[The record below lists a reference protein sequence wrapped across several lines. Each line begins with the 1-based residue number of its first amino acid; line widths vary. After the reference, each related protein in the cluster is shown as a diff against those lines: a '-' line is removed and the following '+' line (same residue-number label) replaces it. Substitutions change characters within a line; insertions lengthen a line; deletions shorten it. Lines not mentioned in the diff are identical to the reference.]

1 MTKDRPI
8 RVLHVTRLPITVTA
22 FLMPLLRG
30 HHARGEVVSVA
41 CSDGPE
47 AAQIEAEGFKV
58 HRFQLTRDLTL
69 WNLAVAL
76 WDLSRIVR
84 RERIDWVFTHT
95 PIASGLARLA
105 SRIGGARGTVY
116 MAHGLPC
123 APRMARSAWLRWYLV
138 ERVLGWFTEGLI
150 TMNRYD
156 YELARDRHFI
166 RRRESIFR
174 VNGVGVDVER
184 FARLCRETDAAS
196 VKREL
201 GLPPDS
207 PMVLLLAWTLPTKGI
222 REFLE
227 ASRLLVEGGVAG
239 CFVIGGHGPLDE
251 EIAEFIE
258 GHHLGGRVSHLGWRR
273 DAPRL
278 MAACDIYVLPT
289 YYPEGLPV
297 SILEAMACSK
307 PVVATRHR
315 GCEDE
320 VVDGVTG
327 LLVEPQDPAAVAKA
341 IRTLIE
347 DSDQARRFGEA
358 GRRRVHDAF
367 SRSQSTQAILAAF
380 ETIVARTR
388 RRKGLPAGRPPPR
401 RSGEKT
407 SKN

>member
-1 MTKDRPI
+1 MIKKRPI

-30 HHARGEVVSVA
+30 HRAKGEVVSVA
-41 CSDGPE
+41 CSEGVE
-47 AAQIEAEGFKV
+47 AAQIEAEGFEV
-58 HRFQLTRDLTL
+58 HRFRLKRNITP
-69 WNLAVAL
+69 WNLATAL
-76 WDLSRIVR
+76 WDLSRTVR

-116 MAHGLPC
+116 MVHGLPC
-123 APRMARSAWLRWYLV
+123 APRMARSTWLRWYLV

-156 YELARDRHFI
+156 YELTRNRHFI
-166 RRRESIFR
+166 RRGEAIFR
-174 VNGVGVDVER
+174 VNGVGVDAER
-184 FARLCRETDAAS
+184 FARLCSETNAIS

-201 GLPPDS
+201 GLSLDS
-207 PMVLLLAWTLPTKGI
+207 PMVLLLAWTYPTKGI

-227 ASRLLVEGGVAG
+227 ASRLLVEGGVPG
-239 CFVIGGHGPLDE
+239 CFVIGGHGPLDA
-251 EIAEFIE
+251 EIAEFIDR
-258 GHHLGGRVSHLGWRR
+258 HSLSGRVSHLGWRR

-289 YYPEGLPV
+289 YYTEGLPV

-327 LLVEPQDPAAVAKA
+327 LLVEPQDSAALADA

-347 DSDQARRFGEA
+347 DSDKARRFGEA
-358 GRRRVHDAF
+358 GRRRVNDAF
-367 SRSQSTQAILAAF
+367 RRSQSTQAILAAF
-380 ETIVARTR
+380 DKIVVRTR
-388 RRKGLPAGRPPPR
+388 RLQPGE
-401 RSGEKT
+401 RS
-407 SKN
+407 